1 MAERGRHAAPDEPD
15 AEFAAPPPEA
25 APDETDTRDRSVPAV
40 PPADTAPTVPRRRR
54 RDELPPAASLSPTD
68 RVVPTWTDPTVRRA
82 ATLIGGPLGTHA
94 SVGRNRV
101 FTPLRVVLVFAL
113 VALIV
118 GWLAKSPCIQTGANG
133 ELDQGGQ
140 RPWITGCYND
150 IVPLYG
156 SRGLDD
162 AGRNP
167 YSYTWVDNGPDQ
179 AAGVVYSR
187 ADVSRDGDS
196 YLVTRGSTR
205 IALGSGDLVYD
216 AATGYQRVEDGE
228 LVTVPVSGGVTG
240 DTTAPAGSPTVRY
253 LEYPVLTGYF
263 MWGAA
268 VLTSGYLHLAD
279 GTGILP
285 KPLPVGAYFS
295 ITAILLGLFYLWAVA
310 STARMAR
317 RRIWDVA
324 MLGLAPLLMLHAFT
338 NWDLLAIGLTAAA
351 MAAWSRQ
358 KPRAVGAARGA
369 GWALTAGVLL
379 GLGTAAKL
387 YPGLLLGPL
396 LVLCL
401 RAGELRRFGYAL
413 GGAVAAWAAVNVPV
427 MLSYPQSWGEFFSM
441 NTARGPEWDS
451 WYYLST
457 LIAPTSGLW
466 TDPAGR
472 ATTLLNAGSLVL
484 FLVACAAIGWLA
496 LAAARRPR
504 FAQLAFLVVVAF
516 LLTNK
521 VFSPQ
526 YSLWL
531 LPLVVL
537 ALPRWRPVLA
547 WQLSEVAV
555 WFLLMLSF
563 DTDAGKNLSIHPF
576 AVAATLRGALLIM
589 LVVMVVRDILHP
601 ERDRVR
607 IVGDDDPTGG
617 VLDGAGDRRVL
628 PSLPELL
635 RRRRLARSGRMP
647 AEEGAGHADTVISGG
662 HPW

>member
-1 MAERGRHAAPDEPD
+1 
-15 AEFAAPPPEA
+15 
-25 APDETDTRDRSVPAV
+25 
-40 PPADTAPTVPRRRR
+40 
-54 RDELPPAASLSPTD
+54 
-68 RVVPTWTDPTVRRA
+68 
-82 ATLIGGPLGTHA
+82 
-94 SVGRNRV
+94 VGRNRL

-113 VALIV
+113 IALIF

-140 RPWITGCYND
+140 RPWVTGCYND

-156 SRGLDD
+156 SRGLTD

-179 AAGVVYSR
+179 AAGVVYPR
-187 ADVSRDGDS
+187 ADVSEDGESFVARTGDTETA
-196 YLVTRGSTR
+196 VGD
-205 IALGSGDLVYD
+205 ADLVYD
-216 AATGYQRVEDGE
+216 AALGYQRVENGE
-228 LVTVPVSGGVTG
+228 LVTVPVFGG
-240 DTTAPAGSPTVRY
+240 DTDATAAPPGSPTVRH

-268 VLTSGYLHLAD
+268 VLTAGYLNVAD

-310 STARMAR
+310 STARIAR
-317 RRIWDVA
+317 RRVWDVA

-338 NWDLLAIGLTAAA
+338 NWDLLAVGLTAGA
-351 MAAWSRQ
+351 MAAWARQ
-358 KPRAVGAARGA
+358 RPLDPSDRGPRTELVQVEGGGFTHVTVSSWKSPDVRWAV
-369 GWALTAGVLL
+369 LAGVLL

-387 YPGLLLGPL
+387 YPALLLGPL
-396 LVLCL
+396 LVLSL
-401 RAGELRRFGYAL
+401 RTGAMRRFAFAA
-413 GGAVAAWAAVNVPV
+413 GGAVIAWLVVNLPV
-427 MLSYPQSWGEFFSM
+427 MLAYPQSWGEFFSM

-451 WYYLST
+451 WYFLST
-457 LIAPTSGLW
+457 VLLPIDRLW
-466 TDPAGR
+466 SDETGA
-472 ATTLLNAGSLVL
+472 ATGLLNVGSLVL
-484 FLVACAAIGWLA
+484 FLIACAAIAWLA
-496 LAAARRPR
+496 LAAERRPR

-555 WFLLMLSF
+555 WYLLMLSF

-576 AVAATLRGALLIM
+576 ALAAVVRDALLIM
-589 LVVMVVRDILHP
+589 LIVMVVKDILKP

-607 IVGDDDPTGG
+607 VVGDDDPSGG
-617 VLDGAGDRRVL
+617 VFDGVEDRFTVPTLPMVLRRLHVQRPERPAKAQGYGPIPTYGPPSQRAWVDDGAEREDG
-628 PSLPELL
+628 
-635 RRRRLARSGRMP
+635 
-647 AEEGAGHADTVISGG
+647 VISGG
-662 HPW
+662 